1 MGFKIISLSFFIMS
15 FIVSTYAQKAKR
27 DALQWKIAAQLPAS
41 GEQVKAL
48 GFAGPVAGVHE
59 NKLIVAGGANFPD
72 AMPWNGG
79 KKKYYDDVYVY
90 SKKGNKLV
98 LCKQTYKL
106 PSSLAYSANCST
118 AQGIIVAGGE
128 NENGIS
134 KKVYLLRWDKKAD
147 AIIIDSLPDLPV
159 ALTNASV
166 IANDNIIYIAG
177 GETATSASDK
187 FYSLDLNN
195 TQQGWKQLPNLPKPV
210 SHAVLTTQSNNNHS
224 SIYLIG
230 GRKKN
235 ANGISDLYSSVFKF
249 DIVKNQWE
257 EKASLPYA
265 LSAGTGIAADS
276 NTILIFG
283 GDKGETFNKTEKL
296 IAAINAEKDES
307 KKQEL
312 IQQKNQLQETHPG
325 FSKEVLLYNIETDA
339 WKAIGEIPFPSP
351 VTTTAIRWGNDVI
364 IPSGEIRAGIRTPQI
379 LFGTPLSLKRVLKS
393 K

>member
-1 MGFKIISLSFFIMS
+1 MFRTTILLYFIIMFFT
-15 FIVSTYAQKAKR
+15 VSTYAQKAKR
-27 DALQWKIAAQLPAS
+27 KAMSWKIAAQLPAP
-41 GEQVKAL
+41 GEQTKAL
-48 GFAGPVAGVHE
+48 GFAGPVAGMHE

-134 KKVYLLRWDKKAD
+134 KKVYLLRWDKKTD
-147 AIIIDSLPDLPV
+147 AIIIDRLPDLPL
-159 ALTNASV
+159 ALTNASITV
-166 IANDNIIYIAG
+166 NGDIIYIAG
-177 GETATSASDK
+177 GETATGVSDK

-195 TQQGWKQLPNLPKPV
+195 IPQGWKQLPDLPQPV
-210 SHAVLTTQSNNNHS
+210 SHAVLAGQASKKFS
-224 SIYLIG
+224 SIFLIG

-235 ANGISDLYSSVFKF
+235 ASGISDLYSPVFKF
-249 DIVKNQWE
+249 DIQKKQWE
-257 EKASLPYA
+257 EKKSLPQA
-265 LSAGTGIAADS
+265 LSAGTGLS
-276 NTILIFG
+276 SGENGILIFG
-283 GDKGETFNKTEKL
+283 GDKGETFHKTETL
-296 IAAINAEKDES
+296 IAAINAEKNES

-325 FSKEVLLYNIETDA
+325 FSKEVLLYNIETDE
-339 WKAIGEIPFPSP
+339 WKAIGEIPFSSP

-364 IPSGEIRAGIRTPQI
+364 IPSGEIRAGVRTPQI
-379 LFGTPLSLKRVLKS
+379 LSAKLDPKGK
-393 K
+393 